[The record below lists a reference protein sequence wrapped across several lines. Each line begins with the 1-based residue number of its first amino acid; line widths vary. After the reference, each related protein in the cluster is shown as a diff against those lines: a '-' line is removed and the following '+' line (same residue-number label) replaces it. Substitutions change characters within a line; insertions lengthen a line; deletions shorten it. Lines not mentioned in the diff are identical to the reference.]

1 VGELRGETAA
11 EPDEGNGT
19 HCYLTIYSLDEFKGL
34 PQTMKAA
41 ATAQTG
47 GEKLVAA
54 VQNVGKLVDDAVK
67 SYLKARR
74 PFQML
79 MYPRLYSADHS

>member
-1 VGELRGETAA
+1 
-11 EPDEGNGT
+11 
-19 HCYLTIYSLDEFKGL
+19 
-34 PQTMKAA
+34 MKAA
-41 ATAQTG
+41 STAQTG

-79 MYPRLYSADHS
+79 MYPRLYPADHS